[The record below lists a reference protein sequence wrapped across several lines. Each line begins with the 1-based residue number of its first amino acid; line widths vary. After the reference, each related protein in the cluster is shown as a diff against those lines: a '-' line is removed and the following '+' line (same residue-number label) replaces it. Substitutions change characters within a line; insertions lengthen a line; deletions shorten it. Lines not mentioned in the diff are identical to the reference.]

1 MEVAAQARHS
11 LQVQDRTYAHVI
23 AELRGEGSAENE
35 IRRARIEVFGQGT
48 AEAVGQVR

>member
-1 MEVAAQARHS
+1 VEVAALAGHS

>member
-1 MEVAAQARHS
+1 VEVAAQAGHS

-35 IRRARIEVFGQGT
+35 IRRARTEVFGEGT
-48 AEAVGQVR
+48 AEATGQMR